1 MPDAA
6 SVLLQRLQAAFDAL
20 QPGADPVLRPS
31 DRADFQVN
39 GALPL
44 GKALGRPPREVADEI
59 VAAATLNDICAE
71 VEVSGPGFINL
82 TLSNEFLA
90 GQVAGLSADARLG
103 VEQAAH
109 PETVVI
115 DYSAPN
121 VAKEMHVGHL
131 RSTLIGD
138 ALARV
143 LGFLGH
149 DVRRE
154 NHIGDWGTPF
164 GMLIEHL
171 LDVDG
176 AAKAE
181 SFSVRDLNE
190 FYAAARRQFDSDP
203 SFAERCRNRVVLLQG
218 GDDETL
224 HLWRIF
230 VTESMRHAAEVYE
243 LLGVLLTPED
253 VVGESFYNPV
263 LSVVVSELDEKGLLV
278 ENDGALCV
286 FPAGFENR
294 QGEPLPLIVRKSDGG
309 YGYPATDL
317 AAVRDRT
324 RRIGATRLLYVVAQ
338 EQKLHFRLVFAA
350 AELAGY
356 LPPGVVAEHVS
367 FGFVLGTDGKK
378 MASRAGESERL
389 IDLLTEGVER
399 AESAL
404 KARASDLSPERQ
416 SAIARALGI
425 GAVKYADLSTE
436 RARDYIFDW
445 DRMLAFEGDTGPYLQ
460 YAHARIRSI
469 FRRAGVAPPPPGA
482 VPLLGEPQ
490 ERALALHLLGFAA
503 AVEATAETCSPSKLC
518 TYLFE
523 LATSFTTFY
532 EACRVLVDD
541 EALRHSRLGLCD
553 LTARVL
559 ELGLSLLGM
568 EAPEQM

>member
-6 SVLLQRLQAAFDAL
+6 SVLLQRLQAAFDTIA
-20 QPGADPVLRPS
+20 PGADPVLRPS
-31 DRADFQVN
+31 DRADFQAN

-44 GKALGRPPREVADEI
+44 AKVVGRPPRQVAEEV
-59 VAAATLNDICAE
+59 VAAASLDDICAE

-82 TLSNEFLA
+82 TLSDSFVA
-90 GQVAGLSADARLG
+90 GQVAALSADDRLG
-103 VEQAAH
+103 VGLTAR
-109 PETVVI
+109 PETVII
-115 DYSAPN
+115 DYSSPN

-149 DVRRE
+149 DVQRE

-164 GMLIEHL
+164 GMLIEYL

-176 AAKAE
+176 AANAE

-203 SFAERCRNRVVLLQG
+203 AFAERCRNRVVLLQT

-230 VTESMRHAAEVYE
+230 VAESMRHAGEVYE
-243 LLGVLLTPED
+243 LLGVLLTPQD
-253 VVGESFYNPV
+253 VLGESFYNP
-263 LSVVVSELDEKGLLV
+263 LLPVVVSELDEKGLLV

-286 FPAGFENR
+286 FPEGFANR
-294 QGEPLPLIVRKSDGG
+294 NGEPLPLIVRKSDGG

-317 AAVRDRT
+317 ASVRDRT
-324 RRIGATRLLYVVAQ
+324 GRLGATRLVYVVGA
-338 EQKLHFRLVFAA
+338 EQSLHLRLVFAVSA
-350 AELAGY
+350 LAGY
-356 LPPGVVAEHVS
+356 LREQDEAVHVG
-367 FGFVLGTDGKK
+367 FGLVLGTDGKQL
-378 MASRAGESERL
+378 ASRAGGSSRL
-389 IDLLTEGVER
+389 IDLLTEGIDRAAAAMKER
-399 AESAL
+399 SN
-404 KARASDLSPERQ
+404 DLTPERQ
-416 SAIARALGI
+416 AAVAHALGV

-436 RARDYIFDW
+436 RARGYVFDW

-469 FRRAGVAPPPPGA
+469 FRRAGVAPPAPGA
-482 VPLLGEPQ
+482 VPLLGEPP

-541 EALRHSRLGLCD
+541 GAVRDSRLGLCD

-559 ELGLSLLGM
+559 ELGLSLLGI